1 MTKDG
6 ELVANNGQLVPDNGE
21 LVGNNGEL
29 VGNNGE
35 LVDNNG
41 ELVAN
46 TMVNNLLVCSATT
59 RVHRVGC
66 LLGHKVSGQNINH
79 NVAFKIQTMTLVR
92 FANLV
97 KIKIFKKTMVRY

>member
-6 ELVANNGQLVPDNGE
+6 ELVANNGQLVPD
-21 LVGNNGEL
+21 NGEL